1 MITTRKFLAS
11 ALLLGALSTS
21 AFGATND
28 WTSDDWADQ
37 DDSRNGS
44 MASVS
49 KSDNSWELSFE
60 TFVGLTSDEYYSGN
74 DETSLQIFGEQ
85 FLLNKKI
92 DLGTPVVGFDIGLL
106 GIIDFGYNEW
116 GSYEEEITQFDL
128 MLGPQAGVRFQPNKK
143 VSFGFGVQVGLDW
156 RYGEYSYD
164 GWEYYP
170 DGYYSYSYHRDY
182 DYNDSELGTFFGI
195 YGNMRISLSE
205 HWALSMSYHFM
216 QTSVDFGGDFKG
228 VEEDIAYHM
237 FSIGA
242 AFTW

>member
-21 AFGATND
+21 AFGATNN

-37 DDSRNGS
+37 DDTQRS
-44 MASVS
+44 MAIVS

-60 TFVGLTSDEYYSGN
+60 TFVGLTSDKYDSRN

-116 GSYEEEITQFDL
+116 NSYDSEMTQFDL
-128 MLGPQAGVRFQPNKK
+128 MLGPQAGVRFMPNKK
-143 VSFGFGVQVGLDW
+143 VSFGFGVQIGFDW
-156 RYGEYSYD
+156 RYGEYSCD
-164 GWEYYP
+164 DW
-170 DGYYSYSYHRDY
+170 GYYGYYGRR
-182 DYNDSELGTFFGI
+182 DYNDNELGMFFGI

-216 QTSVDFGGDFKG
+216 QTSVDFGGDFKDI
-228 VEEDIAYHM
+228 EEDIAYHM